1 MSDTSTRVQELLR
14 LKEKGVINAAQFLSM
29 SAELRDLEEQP
40 DNPSDESNSDVSQQ
54 TADSLPPS
62 ASQASVGPGGAGG
75 GVSIELLLAK
85 LCNYWNNIG
94 QWKGASG
101 PCNC

>member
-1 MSDTSTRVQELLR
+1 MSDVASTRVQELLR

-40 DNPSDESNSDVSQQ
+40 DNPTDESNNSDVSQK

-62 ASQASVGPGGAGG
+62 ASQASVGPGGGGWRVNRTVAGQALQ
-75 GVSIELLLAK
+75 LLE
-85 LCNYWNNIG
+85 
-94 QWKGASG
+94 
-101 PCNC
+101 